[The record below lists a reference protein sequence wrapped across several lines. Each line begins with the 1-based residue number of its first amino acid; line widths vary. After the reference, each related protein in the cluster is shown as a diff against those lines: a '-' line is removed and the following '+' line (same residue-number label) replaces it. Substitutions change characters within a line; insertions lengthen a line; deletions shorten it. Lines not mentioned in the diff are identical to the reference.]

1 MKEEKED
8 KILNL
13 SAELE
18 KAKPYLDKYEKAKN
32 FNSSRKEAYAE
43 NMAFYQ
49 GNQHLLKQYKTNT
62 INQIWPIIRP

>member
-18 KAKPYLDKYEKAKN
+18 KAKPYLDKFEKH
-32 FNSSRKEAYAE
+32 SSA
-43 NMAFYQ
+43 NIVFY
-49 GNQHLLKQYKTNT
+49 NNNIY
-62 INQIWPIIRP
+62 I